1 MKVEEV
7 LGEEGLVAGGAVEPL
22 PRVRPA
28 VGLVSNL
35 LEEFFA
41 TLLTLVLLEPGVQ
54 QRVSLQTG
62 GVGEGL
68 RALLTDVRPQ
78 GALSVV
84 VEMGGEVSGEHF
96 LLTDRTGGFI

>member
-22 PRVRPA
+22 PCVRPA
-28 VGLVSNL
+28 VRLVSNL

-84 VEMGGEVSGEHF
+84 VEVGGEVSGEHF

>member
-1 MKVEEV
+1 M
-7 LGEEGLVAGGAVEPL
+7 AGGAVEPL
-22 PRVRPA
+22 PCVRPA
-28 VGLVSNL
+28 VRLISNL

-68 RALLTDVRPQ
+68 RALLTDVGPQ